1 MIRAIIVDDEPLA
14 LRHLEKQLVK
24 TGRVDVVGK
33 YSIATDV
40 LKEMKHLEFDVAF
53 LDIEMPGLSGLDLAD
68 LINDWNKEIGIVFVT
83 AYREYAVQAFELES
97 IDYLLKP
104 IMLERLEK
112 TTKRLQ
118 EQLHKRHIELETAS
132 QRMDPLKII
141 CFKEFNVYHQGVP
154 VKWKTGKVKELF
166 AYFFMNLHNPIQR
179 DTLIE
184 TLWPDTEYQRAK
196 IQLHTAISYLRK
208 LLDNLGYP
216 KAITFSN
223 GSYLLDIDRF
233 ESDVHQF
240 KKVLQQYPVIT
251 ADNIAII
258 ASMIE
263 QYDGD
268 YMEDNGYEWAYPKA
282 QEIRQKLVNLLQSMV
297 DYFDQQQNSIEK
309 QLYLQQLVAFDPYS
323 EHASQQLMQH
333 YISIGNRGEAVRVY
347 HEIKSI
353 LIKELG
359 ILPDQSTT
367 QLYDTILNG

>member
-14 LRHLEKQLVK
+14 LRHLEKQLMK

-112 TTKRLQ
+112 TTIRLQ
-118 EQLHKRHIELETAS
+118 EQLHLRNIEIDEVPKVK
-132 QRMDPLKII
+132 DPLKII
-141 CFKEFNVYHQGVP
+141 CFKEFNVYHHGAP
-154 VKWKTGKVKELF
+154 VKWKTVKVKELF

-184 TLWPDTEYQRAK
+184 TLWPDVDYQRAK
-196 IQLHTAISYLRK
+196 IQLHTAMSYLRK
-208 LLDNLGYP
+208 LLDALGYP
-216 KAITFSN
+216 QAISFSN
-223 GSYLLDIDRF
+223 GSYTLNIDRF

-240 KKVLQQYPVIT
+240 KQILQTHSVIT

-268 YMEDNGYEWAYPKA
+268 YMEDNGYEWAHPKA

-297 DYFDQQQNSIEK
+297 DYFDQQQNSNEK
-309 QLYLQQLVAFDPYS
+309 QLYLQQLVAFNPYS

-333 YISIGNRGEAVRVY
+333 YIDIGNRGEAVRVY
-347 HEIKSI
+347 HDIKAI
-353 LIKELG
+353 LLEELG

-367 QLYDTILNG
+367 ELYDSILNG